1 MNKVKFYICYITL
14 LCILLFS
21 LTYSQ
26 SRERYSLWGAAKEFK
41 IPKGFSL
48 QIPLQNKIIEGF
60 NKGNNLSSQTL
71 FSEGFETGIG
81 SWTILGNVW
90 EVGAPT
96 SGPMSAHS
104 GNNVAATVLAGNYPD
119 YADAFLISPS
129 VNLPNVTGII
139 LSFWHWFKTESR
151 YDYCYVLITT
161 DNGLTW
167 QQLKSYNGSSGVWL
181 NERIDLSTYRNQMI
195 KIGFYFHSDYSITY
209 EGWYIDDIAIEI
221 LTSGD
226 TLNWTALA
234 SMPTPRA
241 WAPAVVW
248 DGKIY
253 VVGGCSSPTPQQFY
267 NAVATLEVYDPSNNF
282 WESLPSMSM
291 ERVGPAAAA
300 LNGKIY
306 VMGGFNRSTWS
317 ANTSVEIYD
326 IATRTW
332 TSGPPMPIGVSWAK
346 AVTLENKIYVLGGVG
361 AHYYNTVQVFD
372 PQTNSWSIKSP
383 FNGGRYLHAAV
394 VYNGKIYLIGGD
406 TWETGND
413 YVYSDIQ
420 VYDPTSDSWTEKS
433 PMPFAAT
440 GLEAVAINDKI
451 HVFGNSPLY
460 LVYDINSDTW
470 QLKYSTHSPEGAFS
484 MVNIDS
490 VIYRFGG
497 GGWGPT
503 VSIVEKAEIFLSPP
517 SISNYRIIFN
527 QINSSS
533 FPVIDCYVSVVD
545 SSGQPVSNL
554 TSSNFQV
561 FEDGYSEQFS
571 LTPIT
576 GVSVPISVALII
588 DRSGSMGG
596 QPINDAKNAALIF
609 VDSLRAG
616 DRAAVISFNNQ
627 VTVDQPFTSDKNLL
641 RSAINS
647 IYAGG
652 LTAIYNAAYTAL
664 SLISSEPSQR
674 KAIILLTD
682 GADNSSSISVDS
694 VINYANFLNVP
705 IYTIGLGLTPGSSE
719 EQVLIRIAQS
729 TGGNYY
735 YSPTSSQLGQIYRS
749 ISSQIQNQ
757 YKLTYTT
764 HNPNFDGSLRTV
776 KIIVLYQSSVDSAT
790 KTYRAPLA
798 GSWFI
803 QLSATSGNLGDVY
816 NFAGVHHSASDSF
829 DIYDVPEPPSPN
841 SNYIQLYFPH
851 PNWNHILGPYFSKDV
866 RLSRVLKVQTITWD
880 FEVKTDLV
888 NSTITLRVIPDSLV
902 PSDYLI
908 VLEDV
913 DAGVKTII
921 NENNTYTYNSGQG
934 GVRHFKLVV
943 GKLFISTSFN
953 AGWNLAGFPILPD
966 SSKFSSILNDD
977 IGSYYYIYS
986 YLPDVGYYLDTSI
999 QVGKGFWLGILN
1011 DAIIDV
1017 YGQSMP
1023 DSFEVSL
1030 NKQWNIIS
1038 VPFTSDLEKSS
1049 LLFNRGGVVV
1059 NFDSATSLGW
1069 ISPVLY
1075 GYARTNYFI
1084 SDTLKPWKGYWLG
1097 AIVDS
1102 LKLIY
1107 IKGTTTPTPRIA
1119 FDKIVSLNNWNVYIR
1134 VNANN
1139 ISDNAFFGVKAD
1151 GSDQFDAKY
1160 DYPKP
1165 PFPPNTMS
1173 FIQVY
1178 FAHPEWNLVLGNNF
1192 MSDVKS
1198 PSSMIWE
1205 FTVEHNISNPTEL
1218 VLQWDIGEVPNDVNL
1233 ILTDLKT
1240 GSSVD
1245 MRGRSEIKFTENPG
1259 VKRLF
1264 KVSGTIVNVEKDNLI
1279 PKEFALYQNY
1289 PNPFNP
1295 ETIIE
1300 FNIPKRTFVKLTIYD
1315 ILGREIKV
1323 LINEEINPGKYAVKF
1338 NASNLPSGIY
1348 FYRLDA
1354 GEFSDIK
1361 KMVFVK

>member
-1 MNKVKFYICYITL
+1 MKKV
-14 LCILLFS
+14 LFFF
-21 LTYSQ
+21 LVF
-26 SRERYSLWGAAKEFK
+26 LVEF
-41 IPKGFSL
+41 GFS
-48 QIPLQNKIIEGF
+48 QVYTQYRIIAS
-60 NKGNNLSSQTL
+60 LDSQL
-71 FSEGFETGIG
+71 VE
-81 SWTILGNVW
+81 
-90 EVGAPT
+90 
-96 SGPMSAHS
+96 
-104 GNNVAATVLAGNYPD
+104 
-119 YADAFLISPS
+119 
-129 VNLPNVTGII
+129 
-139 LSFWHWFKTESR
+139 
-151 YDYCYVLITT
+151 
-161 DNGLTW
+161 
-167 QQLKSYNGSSGVWL
+167 L
-181 NERIDLSTYRNQMI
+181 NESGQIVRI
-195 KIGFYFHSDYSITY
+195 
-209 EGWYIDDIAIEI
+209 ID
-221 LTSGD
+221 S
-226 TLNWTALA
+226 
-234 SMPTPRA
+234 SKF
-241 WAPAVVW
+241 VVFR
-248 DGKIY
+248 
-253 VVGGCSSPTPQQFY
+253 SP
-267 NAVATLEVYDPSNNF
+267 V
-282 WESLPSMSM
+282 
-291 ERVGPAAAA
+291 
-300 LNGKIY
+300 K
-306 VMGGFNRSTWS
+306 
-317 ANTSVEIYD
+317 
-326 IATRTW
+326 
-332 TSGPPMPIGVSWAK
+332 
-346 AVTLENKIYVLGGVG
+346 
-361 AHYYNTVQVFD
+361 
-372 PQTNSWSIKSP
+372 
-383 FNGGRYLHAAV
+383 
-394 VYNGKIYLIGGD
+394 
-406 TWETGND
+406 
-413 YVYSDIQ
+413 
-420 VYDPTSDSWTEKS
+420 
-433 PMPFAAT
+433 
-440 GLEAVAINDKI
+440 
-451 HVFGNSPLY
+451 
-460 LVYDINSDTW
+460 DINSNSIWVRAIYKNGDTY
-470 QLKYSTHSPEGAFS
+470 LKKYSLSDFKKTLEIKLPSSGISWLGPTFAQSSFGDTIFVGISTALYS
-484 MVNIDS
+484 GNIYKIWGSDS
-490 VIYRFGG
+490 VLNGYIVSGSAGSNHKVIVSGWDGRADVISFQKFDNTLVTAGGDVHSFYKFTTEGRKVWSIEGLFNHVNTHIASPYENASFTGRNWNELKKLSSAGYTIFAIPVAFGG
-497 GGWGPT
+497 GASPETSFQPTLDGGLVACVKLDWSVNNVYIKKYTSNGVEVFSISGLNDADSDYLAYYDTTNGNTLWVVKKFGNDFYLVKIWGSDSQLQNYSISNLSGSNHVSVKLPGIPT
-503 VSIVEKAEIFLSPP
+503 GLCLILRSSPP

-533 FPVIDCYVSVVD
+533 FPVIDCYVNVVD

-571 LTPIT
+571 LTPIA
-576 GVSVPISVALII
+576 GASVPISVALVI
-588 DRSGSMGG
+588 DRSGSMDG

-829 DIYDVPEPPSPN
+829 DIYDAPEPPSPN

-851 PNWNHILGPYFSKDV
+851 PNWNHILGPYFSRDV
-866 RLSRVLKVQTITWD
+866 RLSRVLKVQTITWN

-953 AGWNLAGFPILPD
+953 TGWNLAGFPILPD
-966 SSKFSSILNDD
+966 SSKFSSVLNDD

-1173 FIQVY
+1173 FIHVY

-1198 PSSMIWE
+1198 PSSMMWE

-1300 FNIPKRTFVKLTIYD
+1300 FDIPKRTFVKLTIYD
-1315 ILGREIKV
+1315 ILGREIKTLV
-1323 LINEEINPGKYAVKF
+1323 NEEINPGKYTVKF